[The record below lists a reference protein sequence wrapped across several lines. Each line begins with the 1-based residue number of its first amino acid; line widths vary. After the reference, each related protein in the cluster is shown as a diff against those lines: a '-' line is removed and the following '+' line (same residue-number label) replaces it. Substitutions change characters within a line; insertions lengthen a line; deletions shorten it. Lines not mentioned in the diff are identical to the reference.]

1 MRSQEEY
8 TPRTEGV
15 SHSVTPPEE
24 RAHTPSSE
32 ALATKISTTYRKAP
46 TVAVMSSLS
55 GKSSEELSR
64 LLDEYGIKHG
74 PIVDSTRKLYEKKL
88 TEAMAKGNKPS
99 SSDKTYYREEQEEI
113 TYVTYRPPVRQEVHG
128 EATRRSRITDY
139 DDEVDNAHEPI
150 ISRTQT
156 GLQSSLYSR
165 PTAYTSRYSQ
175 QDASP
180 VPAKSEGSK
189 SGGVPGWLRVLVFII
204 VAVFLYYV
212 YSNMES
218 ADQSPF
224 GKIDA

>member
-1 MRSQEEY
+1 
-8 TPRTEGV
+8 
-15 SHSVTPPEE
+15 
-24 RAHTPSSE
+24 
-32 ALATKISTTYRKAP
+32 
-46 TVAVMSSLS
+46 MSSLC

-88 TEAMAKGNKPS
+88 TEAMAKGTKPS
-99 SSDKTYYREEQEEI
+99 SSDKTYYREEQEEV
-113 TYVTYRPPVRQEVHG
+113 TYVTYHPPVRQEVRG

-218 ADQSPF
+218 AEQNPF